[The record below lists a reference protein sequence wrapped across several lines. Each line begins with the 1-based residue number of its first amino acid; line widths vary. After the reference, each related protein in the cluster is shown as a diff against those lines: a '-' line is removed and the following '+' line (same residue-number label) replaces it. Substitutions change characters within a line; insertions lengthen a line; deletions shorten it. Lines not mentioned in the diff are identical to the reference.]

1 MSHEGYHEPYE
12 KLSQGTLDMHR
23 AIISLME
30 ELEAIDWYAQRADV
44 CGDDELRAV
53 LVHNKNEEI
62 EHAMMTLEWIRRQ
75 NEVFD
80 ENMSTYLFAAGPITE
95 IEDAATGGASGE
107 TSDEG
112 DEGAENGKG
121 GKRAPKG
128 GASASGRGAKSAP
141 KPGKSSGSSSRSG
154 SASDGSLGIGSLRG

>member
-80 ENMSTYLFAAGPITE
+80 ANMSTYLFADGPITE
-95 IEDAATGGASGE
+95 IEGAAKEGSSGE
-107 TSDEG
+107 ASNESGKG
-112 DEGAENGKG
+112 DKNGKSEKTG
-121 GKRAPKG
+121 SAPPAHG
-128 GASASGRGAKSAP
+128 SKSAA
-141 KPGKSSGSSSRSG
+141 KPPAGAGRSSSRSG
-154 SASDGSLGIGSLRG
+154 SASDGSLGVGSLRG